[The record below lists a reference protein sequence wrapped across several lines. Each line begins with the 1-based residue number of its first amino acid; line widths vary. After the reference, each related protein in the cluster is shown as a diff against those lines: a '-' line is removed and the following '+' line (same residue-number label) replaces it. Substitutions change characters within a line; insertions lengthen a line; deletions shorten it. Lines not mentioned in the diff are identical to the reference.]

1 MTAGTVPGARP
12 VDAARPP
19 IAPAPVE
26 DAARLGGTDG
36 VAAPAGSA
44 RPGGGSAVS
53 VSRWALR
60 LATVAAVV
68 VLWQVLAANNVVAWL
83 HFDTVPSP
91 LEVLSAWGDRFG
103 TQQYYLDVGQSLIRI
118 GIGFAL
124 ATAVGVPLGIALG
137 RSRVAGDTLGTL
149 TELARPIPAI
159 ALVPIA
165 ILVFPTDEAGM
176 VFITFLAALF
186 PIIVSTRHAVRALPT
201 IWEESV
207 LTMGGTRRDVTLRVI
222 LPGIMPGVFGGLSV
236 GIGVA
241 WICLISAEMISGRLG
256 IGYQTWQS
264 YTVVDYPGVFVGM
277 FTIAALGA
285 ATSGAIE
292 LCGRRMTRWLPRGEQ
307 KS

>member
-1 MTAGTVPGARP
+1 MTAAVVPGTEPADASVAAAAPAAGARP
-12 VDAARPP
+12 GIP
-19 IAPAPVE
+19 I
-26 DAARLGGTDG
+26 T
-36 VAAPAGSA
+36 
-44 RPGGGSAVS
+44 
-53 VSRWALR
+53 RWALR
-60 LATVAAVV
+60 VATVLAVV
-68 VLWQVLAANNVVAWL
+68 GLWQLLAANDVVAWL

-91 LEVLSAWGDRFG
+91 GEVLNAWWQRLG
-103 TQQYYLDVGQSLIRI
+103 TSQYYLDVGQSLIRI
-118 GIGFAL
+118 GTGFAL

-137 RSRVAGDTLGTL
+137 RSSVAGDTLGTL

-165 ILVFPTDEAGM
+165 ILVFPSDEAGM
-176 VFITFLAALF
+176 VFITFVAALF
-186 PIIVSTRHAVRALPT
+186 PIVVSTRHAVRALPT

-207 LTMGGTRRDVTLRVI
+207 LTMGGTRRDVVLRVI
-222 LPGIMPGVFGGLSV
+222 VPGIMPGVFSGLSV

-285 ATSGAIE
+285 VTSGGIE
-292 LCGRRMTRWLPRGEQ
+292 LIGRRVTGWLPRGERH
-307 KS
+307 S

>member
-1 MTAGTVPGARP
+1 MPVTPTADPGHR
-12 VDAARPP
+12 
-19 IAPAPVE
+19 
-26 DAARLGGTDG
+26 GGH
-36 VAAPAGSA
+36 SA
-44 RPGGGSAVS
+44 R
-53 VSRWALR
+53 RWALR
-60 LATVAAVV
+60 VATVLVAVGV
-68 VLWQVLAANNVVAWL
+68 WQLLAAGDVVFWL

-91 LEVLSAWGDRFG
+91 TEVASAWWARLHTDA
-103 TQQYYLDVGQSLIRI
+103 YYIDIAQSLIRI
-118 GIGFAL
+118 GSGFAL
-124 ATAVGVPLGIALG
+124 AAVVGVPLGIALG
-137 RSRVAGDTLGTL
+137 RSQAAGDTVGTL

-165 ILVFPTDEAGM
+165 ILVFPSDESGM
-176 VFITFLAALF
+176 VFITCVAAVF

-207 LTMGGTRRDVTLRVI
+207 LTMGGTRRDVLLRVI
-222 LPGIMPGVFGGLSV
+222 LPGITPGVFGGLSV

-241 WICLISAEMISGRLG
+241 WICLISAEMVSGRLG

-292 LCGRRMTRWLPRGEQ
+292 LIGRRITRWLPRGEGRP
-307 KS
+307 

>member
-1 MTAGTVPGARP
+1 MDIARVQP
-12 VDAARPP
+12 V
-19 IAPAPVE
+19 
-26 DAARLGGTDG
+26 ARLGGLR
-36 VAAPAGSA
+36 
-44 RPGGGSAVS
+44 RP
-53 VSRWALR
+53 ALR
-60 LATVAAVV
+60 LATVLVTLG
-68 VLWQVLAANNVVAWL
+68 LWQFLAANDVVLWL

-91 LEVLSAWGDRFG
+91 TEVLDAWIDRLG
-103 TQQYYLDVGQSLIRI
+103 TSGYYLDIGQSLIRI
-118 GIGFAL
+118 GTGFVL
-124 ATAVGVPLGIALG
+124 ATAIGVPLGIALG
-137 RSRVAGDTLGTL
+137 RSSLAGDTLGTL

-165 ILVFPTDEAGM
+165 ILVFPSDEAGM
-176 VFITFLAALF
+176 VFITCVAALF
-186 PIIVSTRHAVRALPT
+186 PIVVSTRHAVRALPT

-207 LTMGGTRRDVTLRVI
+207 LTMGGTRRDVVLRVV

-285 ATSGAIE
+285 LTSGAIE
-292 LCGRRMTRWLPRGEQ
+292 FIGRRVTGWLPRGEKQ
-307 KS
+307 S